1 MKKIKKI
8 LVSLIAL
15 FMVICSVDFSFNVEA
30 SEANNE
36 NVVIMN
42 DSEFNYHGDA
52 GEYGGWG
59 TDSGQSALH
68 NGDSHWSNLQAAP
81 KDDSIYYEFTFT
93 GNKVEL
99 YGNKENKF
107 GKVKVFI
114 DNVEKGTFDGY
125 AANKIHKQKLWES
138 EKLSN
143 DVHTLKAVL
152 TKEKNSASAGYNTLV
167 DYAKVYKSVETLHE
181 VTLEKGQQFTLPM
194 LTSLDSFEWTSEK
207 NNIATVK
214 QGIVTAVAE
223 GETKVLAKN
232 KQTNVTEEFVI
243 TVIPVLKGTDT
254 GDSYYDEVS
263 INDSVKG
270 TGELQFNY
278 HGNWGTDQGIDGLY
292 QGDAHWSDVSQWNSN
307 PRNHYYTFKFTGR
320 KIDIYGSLQPKLG
333 IYDVYIDNIFMGKID
348 AYGSTQKKQHV
359 YYSSPVLADKQHEL
373 KVVMTGEKN
382 NKSEAPSGFVDYVKV
397 TKNVQRIYPT
407 EVSLKNNNIV
417 WEKNMTITP
426 EVSYIPENTNQRN
439 ITWEVDEK
447 MIKVN
452 EDGSL
457 TPIKSGET
465 SIVAVAKGKAN
476 KIIKSEPFKITI
488 IEGSSLGKADFI
500 SKNRRVA
507 VERYD
512 EYSKLVNKESSMT
525 VWQNDAANN
534 AAILL
539 TKDQDVK
546 AQISVSDFTNEL
558 GDVLSKEN
566 VEANFQKYVST
577 YAGSNWIPTNPR
589 PFDPPMPPKGHR
601 VDAPDVIF
609 GNELDIPAHTA
620 QPIWIK
626 VKTPMGTK
634 PGIYEGTITISLNDD
649 EKIELKQVVEVLEVS
664 LDSKNDYY
672 LNLWQYPYSS
682 SEYYN
687 VETFSEEH
695 LAIVKNQ
702 MKPYMEAGG
711 KTGTASIIE
720 EPWYHQTYC
729 DYPSMVKWHKN
740 NGKWEFDYT
749 DFDKW
754 VSFLLNEIKVS
765 YVECYSIVPWEN
777 RLQFT
782 EDGEVKVQTA
792 APGTDEWND
801 AWGHFLKDF
810 AKHLDQKGWFD
821 KIIIAM
827 DERPMDQMN
836 AALNLIESIPNKDGH
851 TFKVGGAV
859 GSYNKDVWDRLF
871 TVTPHIGNI
880 NGGNIPLEKMRQLA
894 DERRKEGKLTSIYT
908 MIHDYPGMFSLSD
921 PAESAW
927 TIWFAE
933 YCNTDGFLR
942 WAYDAWV
949 ENPLEDNAH
958 PYFESGDM
966 FFVYP
971 GDYKGKDTQ
980 TRTSPRFEMMSEAI
994 KDVRKLRQMSESS
1007 EEMNKKVTKLIDS
1020 VKSFYGKGYSNGIGS
1035 AGFITA
1041 SEKTKSSLAAEV
1053 DRLHQE
1059 TVKLSREYEATLLKK
1074 ADYSELNKQVEA
1086 ANQIDRNLYT
1096 QDSLS
1101 IMDKAIDAIIYDL
1114 TSANQDKVD
1123 AMVNQLTKA
1132 INGLVYKK
1140 ADYSKVD
1147 AAIEKAET
1155 LNKADYK
1162 DFSKVEATINAVV
1175 KDKDITKQAEVDA
1188 MAEAIEKAIAEL
1200 EKNPNLTP
1208 VEPNKPSVPMT
1219 PLKPSTP
1226 VDTTKPEKPN
1236 HVDKEETPATGTSTN
1251 TALLWSVMLAA
1262 GGILLGFVGNR
1273 KKTI

>member
-1 MKKIKKI
+1 MKNLKRFF
-8 LVSLIAL
+8 VSMIAL
-15 FMVICSVDFSFNVEA
+15 FMVICSVDYPLYVKSKEVDNT
-30 SEANNE
+30 

-42 DSEFNYHGDA
+42 DDEFTYHGDA
-52 GEYGGWG
+52 GEYGKWG
-59 TDSGQSALH
+59 TDSNQTTLYK
-68 NGDSHWSNLQAAP
+68 GDSHWSNLAGAP
-81 KDDSIYYEFTFT
+81 KDESVYYEFSFT

-99 YGNKENKF
+99 YGNKESKF

-114 DNVEKGTFDGY
+114 DGVEKGTFDGY
-125 AANKIHKQKLWES
+125 SAQKVHQQKLWES

-152 TKEKNSASAGYNTLV
+152 TKEKNSASAGYNTLI
-167 DYAKVYKSVETLHE
+167 DYAKVHKSIESLHE
-181 VTLEKGQQFTLPM
+181 FTLEKGQQFTLPM

-214 QGIVTAVAE
+214 QGVVTAIAE

-232 KQTNVTEEFVI
+232 KQTNVTEEFNI
-243 TVIPVLKGTDT
+243 TVIPTLKGTDT

-270 TGELQFNY
+270 SGELQFNY

-292 QGDAHWSDVSQWNSN
+292 QGDAHWSDVSQWNNN

-348 AYGSTQKKQHV
+348 AYGDVQKKNQR
-359 YYSSPVLADKQHEL
+359 YFSSPVLTDKQHEL

-382 NKSEAPSGFVDYVKV
+382 KDSQAPSGFVDYVKV

-407 EVSLKNNNIV
+407 EVSLENNNIV

-439 ITWEVDEK
+439 ITWEVDKK

-457 TPIKSGET
+457 TPIKSGNT

-476 KIIKSEPFKITI
+476 ITIKSKPFKITI
-488 IEGSSLGKADFI
+488 VEGASLGKADFI
-500 SKNRRVA
+500 SKNRRVEA
-507 VERYD
+507 EKYD

-525 VWQNDAANN
+525 VWQNDAVNN

-546 AQISVSDFTNEL
+546 AQISVSDFKNEL

-589 PFDPPMPPKGHR
+589 PFDPPTPPKGHR
-601 VDAPDVIF
+601 VNVPDVIF

-634 PGIYEGTITISLNDD
+634 PGVYEGTITISLNND

-695 LAIVKNQ
+695 FAIVKNQ
-702 MKPYMEAGG
+702 MKPYMDAGG

-792 APGTDEWND
+792 APGTEEWND

-810 AKHLDQKGWFD
+810 AKHLDKKGWFD
-821 KIIIAM
+821 KMIIAM

-859 GSYNKDVWDRLF
+859 GSYNKKVWDRLF

-880 NGGNIPLEKMRQLA
+880 NAGNIPLEKMRQLA

-971 GDYKGKDTQ
+971 GDYKGKATQ

-1007 EEMNKKVTKLIDS
+1007 EEMKAKVTKLIDS

-1035 AGFITA
+1035 AGFVTG
-1041 SEKTKSSLAAEV
+1041 SKRTKSDLSNEV

-1059 TVKLSREYEATLLKK
+1059 TIKLSKEYEATVLKK
-1074 ADYSELNKQVEA
+1074 ADYSKLNAQVEKA
-1086 ANQIDRNLYT
+1086 KSLNRNLYIEE
-1096 QDSLS
+1096 SLL
-1101 IMDKAIDAIIYDL
+1101 KVDAIIDSIVYDL
-1114 TSANQDKVD
+1114 TAAHQDKVD
-1123 AMVNQLTKA
+1123 KMTENLIQAMNDL
-1132 INGLVYKK
+1132 IYKK

-1147 AAIEKAET
+1147 EAVKKANA
-1155 LNKADYK
+1155 LNRAEYK
-1162 DFSKVEATINAVV
+1162 DFTKVDAAIKAIDR
-1175 KDKDITKQAEVDA
+1175 DKDITKQAEVDA
-1188 MAEAIEKAIAEL
+1188 MANAIEKAIQEL
-1200 EKNPNLTP
+1200 EKNPKPTP
-1208 VEPNKPSVPMT
+1208 LQPSKEVIPMT
-1219 PLKPSTP
+1219 SLKPSISI
-1226 VDTTKPEKPN
+1226 DSNKQNHDENEKIPN
-1236 HVDKEETPATGTSTN
+1236 TGVSIN
-1251 TALLWSVMLAA
+1251 MILLWSSVLGTGIFMLEM
-1262 GGILLGFVGNR
+1262 NKKR
-1273 KKTI
+1273 KKHSK